1 MEGILV
7 GIVSILLSSSLLCQF
22 FIDYKK
28 DRFFV
33 ASIELVVAIMFIA
46 CGVCAMWNFTLQ
58 TIT

>member
-1 MEGILV
+1 MESILV
-7 GIVSILLSSSLLCQF
+7 LIISTLLSSSMMCQF
-22 FIDYKK
+22 FLDYKR

-46 CGVCAMWNFTLQ
+46 CGVCAMWNFTLN